1 MVKNLPLKIKKLRSY
16 YGSKKPSP
24 TRIKEKMPSLMFNKS
39 HYEFDPTFVKKMK
52 HEIRKISVDDV
63 ANKKL
68 GYRSYS

>member
-39 HYEFDPTFVKKMK
+39 HYEFDPTFV
-52 HEIRKISVDDV
+52 
-63 ANKKL
+63 
-68 GYRSYS
+68 